1 MAVERGP
8 EGPEWHYLGV
18 GELIV
23 RIDEHSIQE
32 VTAVLGADWEW
43 DSVEFGVI
51 TDEAL
56 EEGEDGTVTEW
67 ATLMGVRR
75 RSLTAT
81 PDLEVVAAA

>member
-8 EGPEWHYLGV
+8 EGPEWHYLGA

-43 DSVEFGVI
+43 DSVEIGVI
-51 TDEAL
+51 TD
-56 EEGEDGTVTEW
+56 EDGTVTEW
-67 ATLMGVRR
+67 ATLISARR
-75 RSLTAT
+75 RHLTAT
-81 PDLEVVAAA
+81 PDLEAEAA